1 MRSRHLPT
9 LKQLQYFAALAEAG
23 HYRKAAERL
32 GISQPSLSVQIG
44 NLEAALRIP
53 LVERGR
59 AGAVLTPAG
68 REVLARAKGILDDVS
83 ALAETSERMRT
94 DLAGTFRLGSS
105 TTLGPYLLP
114 HVVRRLHADHPALR
128 LIIRDGRPRDL
139 LDDLVAGRL
148 DLVLT
153 QLPVLSA
160 DVTVTRLFREPLWLA
175 VAHDHPLAGRSN
187 VTEADLAE
195 QTLLALSGGFAL
207 HAQIAEVARDVRATL
222 RQDYEGTSLDALR
235 QMVAMNMG
243 ITFLPALY
251 ANSEVTAKNSDVSL
265 VPFRNGRFT
274 RSIGIVWRKTAGKHP
289 GFAVFADVIRSVVG
303 DEFVGTVQMDG

>member
-1 MRSRHLPT
+1 
-9 LKQLQYFAALAEAG
+9 
-23 HYRKAAERL
+23 
-32 GISQPSLSVQIG
+32 
-44 NLEAALRIP
+44 
-53 LVERGR
+53 
-59 AGAVLTPAG
+59 
-68 REVLARAKGILDDVS
+68 
-83 ALAETSERMRT
+83 
-94 DLAGTFRLGSS
+94 
-105 TTLGPYLLP
+105 
-114 HVVRRLHADHPALR
+114 
-128 LIIRDGRPRDL
+128 
-139 LDDLVAGRL
+139 
-148 DLVLT
+148 
-153 QLPVLSA
+153 
-160 DVTVTRLFREPLWLA
+160 